1 MEYLAPV
8 QSVAVETIVTYL
20 ITTLLA
26 SIVGALVSKGTGI
39 HTLRVQIQALI
50 ESQKGM
56 LYENLVKLYLEH
68 HDNRGWASVPEK
80 ESYERLY
87 KNWVNLG
94 NGSDVIKRMYEGF
107 MRLPTE
113 KPDKEKEEQ

>member
-1 MEYLAPV
+1 MEYLIPM
-8 QSVAVETIVTYL
+8 QSIAIETIVTYL
-20 ITTLLA
+20 VTTILA
-26 SIVGALVSKGTGI
+26 SIVGALANKGTGI

-68 HDNRGWASVPEK
+68 HDHRGWATVAEK

-87 KNWVNLG
+87 KNWVSLG

-113 KPDKEKEEQ
+113 SPDNGKERQ